1 MLTRSLARGHAKR
14 ARTFPC
20 MELRMWGE
28 KPGVGEKTKHRN
40 LWGWS
45 GARTS
50 IHTVR
55 TEG

>member
-1 MLTRSLARGHAKR
+1 
-14 ARTFPC
+14 

-28 KPGVGEKTKHRN
+28 KPGVREKTKHRSR
-40 LWGWS
+40 WGWS

-55 TEG
+55 VEGENCVWGCRYKACKHGNN